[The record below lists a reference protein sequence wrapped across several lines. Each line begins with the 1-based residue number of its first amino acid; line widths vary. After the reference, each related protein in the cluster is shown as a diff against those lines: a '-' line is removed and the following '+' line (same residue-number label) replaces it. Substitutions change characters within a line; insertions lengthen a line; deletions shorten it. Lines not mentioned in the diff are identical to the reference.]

1 MKAIICTLILFLSL
15 ILSSCISNVETTSTN
30 KEIQEADNFISADEK
45 LVPLSEIEE
54 GGNY

>member
-1 MKAIICTLILFLSL
+1 MKATICTLILFLSL

-30 KEIQEADNFISADEK
+30 LETQDVDNFISADEK
-45 LVPLSEIEE
+45 LIPLSEIEK